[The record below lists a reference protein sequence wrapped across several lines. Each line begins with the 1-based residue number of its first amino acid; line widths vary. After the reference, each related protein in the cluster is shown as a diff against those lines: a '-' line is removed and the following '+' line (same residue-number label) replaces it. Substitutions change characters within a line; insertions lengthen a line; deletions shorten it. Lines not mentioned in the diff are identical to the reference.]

1 MAHYCRHQ
9 HDYSI
14 SFNRS
19 SSRLFAAILFGILI
33 SFNQCTVNIDE
44 DIARTSSEY
53 GRDDEDSHIHRGVI
67 ENAEDTSGS
76 GYSPDDENFFNY
88 KRHGSNESKATPKS
102 IDVFEGTSG
111 KRDFN
116 DAYDPDDEDFNS
128 HRSFIENS
136 EDTIGRSYNSKDKVF
151 SGSGYGY
158 GPDDEDFN
166 SHREYINHSGFIF
179 GSGYGSHDDFFF
191 KNVTTNSASNRTHIG
206 I

>member
-1 MAHYCRHQ
+1 MVTQ
-9 HDYSI
+9 FLSI
-14 SFNRS
+14 DLL

-53 GRDDEDSHIHRGVI
+53 GRDDEDSHIYRDVI
-67 ENAEDTSGS
+67 EHTEDTSGS
-76 GYSPDDENFFNY
+76 VYSPDDESFFNY
-88 KRHGSNESKATPKS
+88 KRHGGNESKATPKS
-102 IDVFEGTSG
+102 IDVLKDTSG

-136 EDTIGRSYNSKDKVF
+136 EDTIGHSYNSKDKVF
-151 SGSGYGY
+151 SGSGYGS
-158 GPDDEDFN
+158 DDEDFS
-166 SHREYINHSGFIF
+166 SHREYIKHSGFIF
-179 GSGYGSHDDFFF
+179 GSGYGSHDEFFFF